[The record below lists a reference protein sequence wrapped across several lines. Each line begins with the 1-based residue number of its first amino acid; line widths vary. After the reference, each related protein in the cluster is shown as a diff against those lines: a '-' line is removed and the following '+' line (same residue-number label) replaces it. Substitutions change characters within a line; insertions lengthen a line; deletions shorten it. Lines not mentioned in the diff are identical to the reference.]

1 MSEEYKIIDIETYQN
16 VVENINKNTYS
27 NYKIGDTI
35 TVMTDNQQG
44 TFNVTVIN
52 KNGIKDLSPPKYWT
66 DYNSD
71 EENI

>member
-1 MSEEYKIIDIETYQN
+1 
-16 VVENINKNTYS
+16 
-27 NYKIGDTI
+27 
-35 TVMTDNQQG
+35 MTDNQQG

-52 KNGIKDLSPPKYWT
+52 KNGVKDLSPPKYWI